1 MRKIAYS
8 IFIIAAVFVCS
19 MSLTSCKA
27 ITAQNIT
34 NTGSGQGMNG
44 GGMKGGP
51 GGMDGNRMS
60 NADLTGKIVSVDG
73 NTIKIEVAKQNSNG
87 NRNVNGTSSTKGNAA
102 SDMNGNQNANGIP
115 NMNDNQASKGMPNTN
130 GSSSVNGK
138 QNNNN
143 NDNRKPPQGG
153 KLELSYTGEIKTI
166 TVNNDVKI
174 SERSGVPGQN
184 GNGSS
189 KSSTKVS
196 DLKKGQVIMIWYKQN
211 TKTVERISV
220 MQ

>member
-1 MRKIAYS
+1 MRKIICS
-8 IFIIAAVFVCS
+8 IFIVAALLVCS

-44 GGMKGGP
+44 
-51 GGMDGNRMS
+51 NRMS
-60 NADLTGKIVSVDG
+60 NADLIGKIVSVDA
-73 NTIKIEVAKQNSNG
+73 NTIKLKIAKQNSNG
-87 NRNVNGTSSTKGNAA
+87 NKNVNGTSSTKGNAA
-102 SDMNGNQNANGIP
+102 SDMNGNQNANVTP

-130 GSSSVNGK
+130 GILNGNGN
-138 QNNNN
+138 QNNN

-153 KLELSYTGEIKTI
+153 FPGGKLELSYTGETKTI
-166 TVNNDVKI
+166 TVNSDVKI
-174 SERSGVPGQN
+174 LERTGIPGRN
-184 GNGSS
+184 GNDSS
-189 KSSTKVS
+189 KLSTKIS

-211 TKTVERISV
+211 TKTVERISL